1 VVLTVNS
8 RVIQT
13 YVQFTPDAVSIPFGK
28 GLNIQILPSI
38 DDLPRARKNQGAA
51 YLAAEQLLLVWDDDP
66 NNIFARAI
74 AIEDELMALVWSAGE
89 EEVVEDSEKTKGP
102 AVVELEIDEE
112 TGEYK
117 PENRPT
123 NLINACLV
131 SFTLVIIMIMLGAAF
146 RVIALQIMIDHS
158 WIRMCFLLM
167 IPLQV
172 FFTLVR
178 SRISLWYMHTNT
190 KIVLRSGYRGF
201 HCPDDRT
208 H

>member
-13 YVQFTPDAVSIPFGK
+13 YVQFSPDAVSIPFGK
-28 GLNIQILPSI
+28 GLNIQILPSL

-66 NNIFARAI
+66 NNIFPRAV
-74 AIEDELMALVWSAGE
+74 AIEDELMALVWNAGE
-89 EEVVEDSEKTKGP
+89 TEQAEDSEKTKGP
-102 AVVELEIDEE
+102 DVVELEIDEE

-123 NLINACLV
+123 NLVNACLV
-131 SFTLVIIMIMLGAAF
+131 CGTMIIIMIMLGSAF
-146 RVIALQIMIDHS
+146 RVIALQVMIDHS

-167 IPLQV
+167 IPVQV

-178 SRISLWYMHTNT
+178 S
-190 KIVLRSGYRGF
+190 K
-201 HCPDDRT
+201 PP
-208 H
+208 

>member
-1 VVLTVNS
+1 MT
-8 RVIQT
+8 
-13 YVQFTPDAVSIPFGK
+13 
-28 GLNIQILPSI
+28 
-38 DDLPRARKNQGAA
+38 
-51 YLAAEQLLLVWDDDP
+51 
-66 NNIFARAI
+66 
-74 AIEDELMALVWSAGE
+74 LVWSAGE
-89 EEVVEDSEKTKGP
+89 DEVVEDNSEKTKGP

-131 SFTLVIIMIMLGAAF
+131 SFTLIIIMIMLGAAF

-178 SRISLWYMHTNT
+178 FRMSLLVYAH
-190 KIVLRSGYRGF
+190 
-201 HCPDDRT
+201 
-208 H
+208 

>member
-28 GLNIQILPSI
+28 GLNIQILPSL

-66 NNIFARAI
+66 NNIFGRAV
-74 AIEDELMALVWSAGE
+74 AIEDELMTLVWSAGE
-89 EEVVEDSEKTKGP
+89 DEVVEDNSEKTKGP

-131 SFTLVIIMIMLGAAF
+131 SFTLIIIMIMLGAAF

-178 SRISLWYMHTNT
+178 FRMSLLVYAH
-190 KIVLRSGYRGF
+190 
-201 HCPDDRT
+201 
-208 H
+208 

>member
-66 NNIFARAI
+66 NNIFARAV

-89 EEVVEDSEKTKGP
+89 EEVVEDGEKTKGP

-131 SFTLVIIMIMLGAAF
+131 SFTLIIIMIMLGAAF

-178 SRISLWYMHTNT
+178 SKSPLLVYAH
-190 KIVLRSGYRGF
+190 
-201 HCPDDRT
+201 
-208 H
+208 